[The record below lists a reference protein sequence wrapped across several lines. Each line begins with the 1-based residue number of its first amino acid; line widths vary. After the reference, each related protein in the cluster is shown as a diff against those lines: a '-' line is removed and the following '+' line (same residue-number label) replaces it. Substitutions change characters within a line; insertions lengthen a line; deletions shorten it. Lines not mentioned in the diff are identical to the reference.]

1 MKYLLQNKD
10 AAVRTIVALIIAIMD
25 LLKVLGVDIPNF
37 SEEYILWVVSVA
49 MGWIVWYYNT
59 PTSEENSR
67 HTGMM
72 REEKRQRKGIIT
84 GENFLDEG
92 EDVED

>member
-10 AAVRTIVALIIAIMD
+10 AAIRTIVALIIAILDM
-25 LLKVLGVDIPNF
+25 LKVLGFDIPVIN
-37 SEEYILWVVSVA
+37 EEYILAIVSA
-49 MGWIVWYYNT
+49 FMGFIVWYYNT
-59 PTSEENSR
+59 PTSEENSK